1 MTSSTGILGAP
12 GTNQPQPF
20 VSEEE
25 KFRDGGAWIGQ
36 MLRWIAFNFYNY
48 SIRTVFPNS
57 AYNYYHS
64 NNILENFSYYF
75 GEQRNEIFAYAQ
87 QLPSGDNIPA
97 PFIAG
102 QQIRNFVDNMMGNS
116 NNMVNPIKNSISAVN
131 LDYYDIL
138 DKKMKFDMAR
148 MQLKAA
154 PILDALAQKGIQF
167 NGTDKSYNN
176 AAEIDKDE
184 TDHVDDY
191 EDAMIKI
198 TRSIYYEQELENQFK
213 AQDALHQYVGGV
225 SGTIIEYREGKVS
238 HTHVPSYNTI
248 YDYRSKDAWGKEAM
262 LGGCIQFM
270 TPEEIRQSCPDLT
283 EQELMEIT
291 QMARSNSVVA
301 NTFRNNYNMGW
312 NNVRWWGNDGRIAVV
327 IGYFITKRDLRTYR
341 KKSSLGRESIHF
353 YEDEKTYQTKE
364 VNDKGGF
371 VHKKGKHIKGEDWTW
386 DVMQGYLIGNR
397 WITNYGYCDYVVRD
411 KTGFPLL
418 PFQFFAHNLTNGFSK
433 SIVSRLKPLE
443 AEYDRIMLKIREK
456 MGRDFGKIFILN
468 GQRMGITDAIEVLT
482 DWKTSGVHVS
492 AGDQSIIQRG
502 ENDAMAEKLDGGLED
517 ISQYINMLEVIR
529 REMQQTVSISDYA
542 LGQQTD
548 TVGKGV
554 QNQSVA
560 NSTLGNTSLYEGLMT
575 FWNKKLQY
583 SADLAKQFIKEG
595 VYSIVISPTQV
606 DLLNVTKDL
615 RSKSIGIYIEANDTI
630 NSDNKKFLNQLLFNY
645 SQNAAQMQAEGI
657 TLVDALKLMK
667 ATTFDEGIE
676 ELEAAQK
683 INQQK
688 SQQIQSQQSQ
698 AEQQAQ
704 MQMQQQAIM
713 LDAQIKQLAED
724 NANYRNTQNNETKL
738 LLQQN
743 QNIMDALQVIMQGK
757 PDNPILNP
765 PQTQNPAQ
773 PTTNG

>member
-12 GTNQPQPF
+12 GTDQPQPF
-20 VSEEE
+20 VSEYE
-25 KFRDGGAWIGQ
+25 KFKDGGAWIGQ
-36 MLRWIAFNFYNY
+36 YLRWIAFNFYNY

-57 AYNYYHS
+57 AYNYNYS

-116 NNMVNPIKNSISAVN
+116 NNIVAPIKNSISAVN
-131 LDYYDIL
+131 LEYEDIL
-138 DKKMKFDMAR
+138 DKRLKYNMAR
-148 MQLKAA
+148 MQVKAA
-154 PILDALAQKGIQF
+154 PILDALAQKGVQF
-167 NGTDKSYNN
+167 NGSEKEYSNI
-176 AAEIDKDE
+176 AEIDKDE
-184 TDHVDDY
+184 ENHVDEY
-191 EDAMIKI
+191 EEAMVNI
-198 TRSIYYEQELENQFK
+198 TRSIYYEQDLENQFK
-213 AQDALHQYVGGV
+213 AQDALHQYVGGI
-225 SGTIIEYREGKVS
+225 SGTIIEYNEGKVS
-238 HTHVPSYNTI
+238 HTHVPAYNTI
-248 YDYRSKDAWGKEAM
+248 YDYRSKDSWGKDAM

-291 QMARSNSVVA
+291 QMARSGSVAA

-312 NNVRWWGNDGRIAVV
+312 NNVKWWGNDGRIAVV

-341 KKSSLGRESIHF
+341 KKSSLGTESIHF
-353 YEDEKTYQTKE
+353 YEDEKTYQTNE
-364 VNDKGGF
+364 INDKGGYI
-371 VHKKGKHIKGEDWTW
+371 HKKGKLIKGEDWTW

-411 KTGFPLL
+411 KTGFPIL
-418 PFQFFAHNLTNGFSK
+418 PFHFFAHNLTNGFSK

-468 GQRMGITDAIEVLT
+468 GQRLGITDAIEVLT

-492 AGDQSIIQRG
+492 AGDQSLMGQR
-502 ENDAMAEKLDGGLED
+502 ESDDIAKELNGGLED

-554 QNQSVA
+554 QSQSIA

-575 FWNKKLQY
+575 FWTKKLQY

-595 VYSIVISPTQV
+595 EYSVVVSPTEV
-606 DLLNVTKDL
+606 EILNFTKDI
-615 RSKSIGIYIEANDTI
+615 RSKSIGIYITPNDTI
-630 NSDNKKFLNQLLFNY
+630 NSDNKKLLNQLLFNM
-645 SQNAAQMQAEGI
+645 SQNAEVMASQGI

-667 ATTFDEGIE
+667 STTYDEGIE
-676 ELEAAQK
+676 DLESAISRNK
-683 INQQK
+683 SEQQ
-688 SQQIQSQQSQ
+688 QLQAQQSQ
-698 AEQQAQ
+698 AEQQGQA
-704 MQMQQQAIM
+704 QMQQQAIM
-713 LDAQIKQLAED
+713 LDAQMQQLKED
-724 NANYRNTQNNETKL
+724 NNNFRNTQNNETKL

-743 QNIMDALQVIMQGK
+743 QSIMDALQILMQGK
-757 PDNPILNP
+757 PENPILNP
-765 PQTQNPAQ
+765 PQQPQESAQ
-773 PTTNG
+773 PPM

>member
-36 MLRWIAFNFYNY
+36 YLRWIAFNFYNY

-116 NNMVNPIKNSISAVN
+116 NNIVTPIKNSISAVN

-138 DKKMKFDMAR
+138 DKKVKFDMAR
-148 MQLKAA
+148 MQLKAK
-154 PILDALAQKGIQF
+154 PMLDALAQKGVQF
-167 NGTDKSYNN
+167 NGADKQYENE
-176 AAEIDKDE
+176 AEIDKDE
-184 TDHVDDY
+184 ADHVDDY
-191 EDAMIKI
+191 EDAMVKI
-198 TRSIYYEQELENQFK
+198 TRAIYYEQDLENQFK

-248 YDYRSKDAWGKEAM
+248 HDYRSLDSWGKEAM
-262 LGGCIQFM
+262 VGGCIQFM
-270 TPEEIRQSCPDLT
+270 TPEQIQQSCQDLT

-341 KKSSLGRESIHF
+341 KKSSLGRETIHF

-364 VNDKGGF
+364 INDKGGF
-371 VHKKGKHIKGEDWTW
+371 IHKKGKNIKGEDWTW

-411 KTGFPLL
+411 KVGFPLL

-468 GQRMGITDAIEVLT
+468 GQRLGITDAIEVLT

-492 AGDQSIIQRG
+492 AGDQSLMGARESDDIAK
-502 ENDAMAEKLDGGLED
+502 ELNGGLED

-554 QNQSVA
+554 QSQSVA
-560 NSTLGNTSLYEGLMT
+560 NSTLGNTSLYEGLMK
-575 FWNKKLQY
+575 FWNNKLQY

-595 VYSIVISPTQV
+595 AYSIVVSPTEV
-606 DLLNVTKDL
+606 DILNVTKDL
-615 RSKSIGIYIEANDTI
+615 RSKDIGIYIEANNEMNGARKDMFDKI
-630 NSDNKKFLNQLLFNY
+630 IFNATQ
-645 SQNAAQMQAEGI
+645 SPDVLAAQGI
-657 TLVDALKLMK
+657 NLVNALKLLMTNNINE
-667 ATTFDEGIE
+667 AME
-676 ELEAAQK
+676 ELEEDIK
-683 INQQK
+683 INK
-688 SQQIQSQQSQ
+688 AENQQIQGQQQQ
-698 AEQQAQ
+698 AEQQGQA
-704 MQMQQQAIM
+704 QMQQQAIM

-743 QNIMDALQVIMQGK
+743 QSIMDSLQLLLQGK

-765 PQTQNPAQ
+765 PQQSQNPAQ
-773 PTTNG
+773 PQQ